1 MKYENNWQ
9 SLNAR
14 PVPEWFADAKFG
26 IFIHWGLYSVPA
38 YTNRGEYAEWYMKQ
52 LENPEHPARKFHDR
66 AYGPDARYEDFVSG
80 FKAELF
86 DAKAWAELFRKSG
99 AKYINLVSKHH
110 DGFCL
115 YPSEYAWNWNS
126 MDVGPHRDFLME
138 LKQAMEGTGVKFG
151 VYHSVYEWFNPLYLK
166 DPEEYALKHLHPML
180 KELIEKYQPWTLFT
194 DGEWEHPSSVWHSTE
209 FLTWLYNESSVR
221 DFIVPNDRW
230 GSETRGHMGGNF
242 TTEYG
247 TIDGRRRIEEVEL
260 DRPFEECRGIGKSFG
275 LNRIETVDDYMSPKE
290 LIETLCSLVSK
301 GGNFLL
307 NIGPAAD
314 GTIPVIMEER
324 LLQLGEWLS
333 VNGEAIYGTRVY
345 DAAGEEGVYY
355 TKKNGKIYAI
365 LNKYPF
371 GSALL
376 QKVPYSPDMRARLLA
391 HDAPVEVREK
401 DGKTELVFPAINP
414 DEMKCQW
421 LYAVELSE
429 EK

>member
-1 MKYENNWQ
+1 MERAQALSIRLYVAPGKRRMQHEIRKNWQ

-66 AYGPDARYEDFVSG
+66 AYGPDVRYEDFVSG

-194 DGEWEHPSSVWHSTE
+194 GGGRHHSGHHGGAAASDG
-209 FLTWLYNESSVR
+209 
-221 DFIVPNDRW
+221 
-230 GSETRGHMGGNF
+230 
-242 TTEYG
+242 
-247 TIDGRRRIEEVEL
+247 
-260 DRPFEECRGIGKSFG
+260 
-275 LNRIETVDDYMSPKE
+275 
-290 LIETLCSLVSK
+290 
-301 GGNFLL
+301 
-307 NIGPAAD
+307 
-314 GTIPVIMEER
+314 
-324 LLQLGEWLS
+324 
-333 VNGEAIYGTRVY
+333 
-345 DAAGEEGVYY
+345 
-355 TKKNGKIYAI
+355 
-365 LNKYPF
+365 
-371 GSALL
+371 
-376 QKVPYSPDMRARLLA
+376 
-391 HDAPVEVREK
+391 
-401 DGKTELVFPAINP
+401 
-414 DEMKCQW
+414 
-421 LYAVELSE
+421 
-429 EK
+429 